1 MMNKLVIANWKMNG
15 RQAMA
20 TELVA
25 GIIRNLPE
33 ASVDVA
39 IAPPFPYLSQVAEA
53 ISAAATVSLAAQDV
67 SRYVADGA
75 YTGEVNAGML
85 ADLACKYVLVGHSE
99 RRQYFA
105 ESAEVLRAKL
115 DACVSAGL
123 VPVYCVGE
131 TLAERES
138 GVYEAVIAEQ
148 LSVLKGIG
156 AELVVAY
163 EPVWAIGTGRVAS
176 LEQIDQ
182 MHQFIAQTLLQYEM
196 ASDSIRVLYGGSV
209 KPDNAREI
217 MGLASVSG
225 ALVGGASLNVDGF
238 QQICWAANKTV

>member
-15 RQAMA
+15 RQSMA

-25 GIIRNLPE
+25 GIVSNLPRS
-33 ASVDVA
+33 SVDVA
-39 IAPPFPYLSQVAEA
+39 IAPPFPYLSQVAAA
-53 ISAAATVSLAAQDV
+53 ISDAAMVSLAAQDV
-67 SRYVADGA
+67 SRYEADGA
-75 YTGEVNAGML
+75 FTGEVSAGML
-85 ADLACKYVLVGHSE
+85 ADIACKYVLVGHSE

-115 DACVSAGL
+115 DVCVGAGL
-123 VPVYCVGE
+123 VPVFCVGE
-131 TLAERES
+131 TLVERES
-138 GVYEAVIAEQ
+138 GAHELVIAEQ
-148 LSVLKGIG
+148 LSVLKGIS

-209 KPDNAREI
+209 KPENAREI
-217 MGLASVSG
+217 LGLASVSG
-225 ALVGGASLNVDGF
+225 ALVGGASLNIEGF
-238 QQICWAANKTV
+238 QQVCWAANKTV